1 MTSRTGQGTNTRIQ
15 QLFTSII
22 KFLRSLLTPERRLT
36 LARIMALFVVVAL
49 SVFIFSIRDR
59 ASELAIY
66 GYPGIFLISFMA
78 YATVLLPAPGVAL
91 VFTMGSVF
99 NPIGVAIAAG
109 TGAALGELSGY
120 LAGFSGQAVVER
132 VEVYDRLTRWMQ
144 RNGSLTVLVLAA
156 IPNPFF
162 DLAGV
167 AAGSLKM
174 PILRFLLWCW
184 IGEIIKMTIFAFAG
198 AKSIDFFF

>member
-1 MTSRTGQGTNTRIQ
+1 M
-15 QLFTSII
+15 
-22 KFLRSLLTPERRLT
+22 TPEKRLM

-49 SVFIFSIRDR
+49 SVFIFSVRDR

-99 NPIGVAIAAG
+99 NPLGVALAAG

-132 VEVYDRLTRWMQ
+132 VDIYDRLTRWMQ
-144 RNGSLTVLVLAA
+144 KNGSLTVLVLAA

-174 PILRFLLWCW
+174 PVLRFLLWCW
-184 IGEIIKMTIFAFAG
+184 IGEIIKMSVFAFAG
-198 AKSIDFFF
+198 AKSINFFF